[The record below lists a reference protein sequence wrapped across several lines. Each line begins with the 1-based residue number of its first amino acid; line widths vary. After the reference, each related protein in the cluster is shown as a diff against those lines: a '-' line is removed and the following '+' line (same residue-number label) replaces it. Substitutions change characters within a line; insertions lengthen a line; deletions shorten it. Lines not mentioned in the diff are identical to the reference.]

1 MADPA
6 ADRQWLEQALALAA
20 LTDGGTSPNPR
31 VGCLLVRDG
40 RSVGRGGRSLA
51 RESERTQEE
60 ERGGGRR
67 AGGAASAT
75 MLEKRRQTGGV
86 GGRWAEWRSNWSG
99 REEKW
104 KKRRKR
110 GSE

>member
-1 MADPA
+1 MP
-6 ADRQWLEQALALAA
+6 
-20 LTDGGTSPNPR
+20 SPV
-31 VGCLLVRDG
+31 VGRGLDSSSVSVG